1 MNPQPQT
8 EAEQALTNAET
19 QTRNIARMVGVL
31 YQELCSQ
38 GLPPD
43 VIQALLLAY
52 FGKLIGMGE

>member
-1 MNPQPQT
+1 MTTQPQT
-8 EAEQALTNAET
+8 EAEQSIALAEMH
-19 QTRNIARMVGVL
+19 TRNIARMVGVL

-52 FGKLIGMGE
+52 FNKLTGMG